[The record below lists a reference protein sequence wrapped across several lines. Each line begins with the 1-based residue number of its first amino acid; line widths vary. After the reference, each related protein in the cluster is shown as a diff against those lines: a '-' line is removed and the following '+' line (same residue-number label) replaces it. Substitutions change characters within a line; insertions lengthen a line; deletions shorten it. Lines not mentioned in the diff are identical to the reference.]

1 MLKLILEPNVLEILL
16 ALFLDP
22 KDSRVIKENQEP
34 LAVEGHKEKVELRV
48 LKDLQDLQ
56 AIVGI

>member
-22 KDSRVIKENQEP
+22 KDSRVIKENQDP
-34 LAVEGHKEKVELRV
+34 LYE
-48 LKDLQDLQ
+48 
-56 AIVGI
+56 

>member
-1 MLKLILEPNVLEILL
+1 MLPIGT
-16 ALFLDP
+16 
-22 KDSRVIKENQEP
+22 SR
-34 LAVEGHKEKVELRV
+34 AVEGHKEKVELRV